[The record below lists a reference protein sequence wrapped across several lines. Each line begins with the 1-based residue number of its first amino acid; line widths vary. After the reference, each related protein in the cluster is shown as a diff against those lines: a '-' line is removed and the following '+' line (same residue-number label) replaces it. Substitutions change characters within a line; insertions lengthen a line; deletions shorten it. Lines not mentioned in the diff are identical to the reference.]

1 MIGHTRNG
9 ARGAGTRAPSATR
22 FENVHT
28 FRAEVKFHRAP
39 IRRFGISLEFFSEGQ
54 LLEPVCPRSTGSIG
68 IQIKLLP
75 WNERTKKYPPSLQ
88 PSWLNWV

>member
-1 MIGHTRNG
+1 M
-9 ARGAGTRAPSATR
+9 
-22 FENVHT
+22 
-28 FRAEVKFHRAP
+28 
-39 IRRFGISLEFFSEGQ
+39 L
-54 LLEPVCPRSTGSIG
+54 PVCPRSTGSIG